1 MTRIKKYSKITLVLS
16 SLSILALIISHLA
29 LTDIYHGEEDL
40 SMEWAF
46 LRIAAVIILAF
57 IISTIFT
64 LIQVL
69 KKEPMI

>member
-16 SLSILALIISHLA
+16 SLSILALIISHFA

-40 SMEWAF
+40 SMEWTF

-69 KKEPMI
+69 KKNQ

>member
-1 MTRIKKYSKITLVLS
+1 MNKTKKYSILTLILS
-16 SLSILALIISHLA
+16 GLSILALIISHLT

-40 SMEWAF
+40 IMEWSF

-64 LIQVL
+64 LKQVL
-69 KKEPMI
+69 KMNQ